1 MKTVIVLVPIAV
13 LGFSVWISIPRT
25 FHPPAAIAAAYRCPM
40 HPAYI
45 QNAPG
50 NCPVCGML
58 LTPTGAY
65 RESDKSL
72 ASSGRAPVTVRPE
85 YQRTLGIRV
94 AEVHEV
100 ALEKTIRA
108 VGHVYF
114 GAPSRFASEQA
125 GAVRE
130 VYRTISAVGGP
141 RLRRADAILSLS
153 TSSASDLRISEV
165 TIVRALKP
173 LVLLSVPQPGQRVE
187 KGNDLYTYVDLS
199 LLSVLADI
207 RTPDMQF
214 AKIGAPAY
222 ATLPSHPGKVW
233 RGRIREATQQF
244 DERTHTLRVKV
255 DFPNGEADIWP
266 GMIANVELR
275 CPVRRALAI
284 PESAVIEN
292 GETAIVFVAKPGDL
306 FEPKPVELGLRANGV
321 AEIRRGLQS
330 GERVVASATFL
341 IDAESQLRAAAITR

>member
-1 MKTVIVLVPIAV
+1 
-13 LGFSVWISIPRT
+13 
-25 FHPPAAIAAAYRCPM
+25 M
-40 HPAYI
+40 HLEYI

-50 NCPVCGML
+50 KCPVCGML
-58 LTPTGAY
+58 LAPAGAY
-65 RESDKSL
+65 RETDKSL
-72 ASSGRAPVTVRPE
+72 ASSGRAPVKIRPDH
-85 YQRTLGIRV
+85 QRALGIHV

-114 GAPSRFASEQA
+114 GEPSRFTSEQ
-125 GAVRE
+125 GGVVRE
-130 VYRTISAVGGP
+130 VYRTISPVGGP

-153 TSSASDLRISEV
+153 TSDVRISEA

-187 KGNDLYTYVDLS
+187 KGNNLYTYIDLS

-214 AKIGAPAY
+214 AQIGVPAY

-233 RGRIREATQQF
+233 RGRITEATQQF
-244 DERTHTLRVKV
+244 DERTQTLRVKV
-255 DFPNGEADIWP
+255 DFPNDEADIWP
-266 GMIANVELR
+266 GMIASVELR

-284 PESAVIEN
+284 PESAVVEN
-292 GETAIVFVAKPGDL
+292 GETAIVFIAKPGDI

-321 AEIRRGLQS
+321 AEIRRGLHK

-341 IDAESQLRAAAITR
+341 MDAESQLRAAAITR